1 VRPGPAGP
9 PASIGVVG
17 NDVARTKWLTIES
30 TMNEPRLLDELGRLL
45 QNAEDRE
52 AKAVRIAETIRS
64 AGDYC
69 WVGIYEV
76 SDEEITVIG
85 WSGPGEPAYPRF
97 PITQGLSG
105 TAVTSREAVV
115 VGDVTTDPRYLTA
128 FGSTRS
134 EIIVPVIE
142 PAMRKVVGTI
152 DVESE
157 QKNAFTDADR
167 ATLERCAAA
176 IADLFGI

>member
-1 VRPGPAGP
+1 MEG
-9 PASIGVVG
+9 
-17 NDVARTKWLTIES
+17 L
-30 TMNEPRLLDELGRLL
+30 RLLDELGRALRSGDGRKAT
-45 QNAEDRE
+45 AE
-52 AKAVRIAETIRS
+52 RIAETIRS
-64 AGDYC
+64 AGDYR

-76 SDEEITVIG
+76 SGEEIAVIG

-105 TAVTSREAVV
+105 TAVSSGEAVV

-142 PAMRKVVGTI
+142 PATGKVVGTI

-157 QKNAFTDADR
+157 HKNAFTDVDR

>member
-1 VRPGPAGP
+1 M
-9 PASIGVVG
+9 
-17 NDVARTKWLTIES
+17 DEL
-30 TMNEPRLLDELGRLL
+30 RLLDELGRVL
-45 QNAEDRE
+45 QSAEGSE
-52 AKAVRIAETIRS
+52 VKAKRIAETVRS
-64 AGDYC
+64 AGNYR

-76 SDEEITVIG
+76 SSEEIAVIS
-85 WSGPGEPAYPRF
+85 WSGPGEPAHPRF

-105 TAVTSREAVV
+105 TAVSSGEAVV

-142 PAMRKVVGTI
+142 PATRKVVGTI

-157 QKNAFTDADR
+157 HKNAFTDADR
-167 ATLERCAAA
+167 ATLERCAEA

>member
-1 VRPGPAGP
+1 MEG
-9 PASIGVVG
+9 
-17 NDVARTKWLTIES
+17 L
-30 TMNEPRLLDELGRLL
+30 RLLDELGRALRSGDGRKAT
-45 QNAEDRE
+45 AE
-52 AKAVRIAETIRS
+52 RISETIRS
-64 AGDYC
+64 AGDYR

-76 SDEEITVIG
+76 SGEEIAVIG

-105 TAVTSREAVV
+105 TAVSSGEAVV

-142 PAMRKVVGTI
+142 PATGKVVGTI

-157 QKNAFTDADR
+157 HKNAFTDVDR

-176 IADLFGI
+176 IADLFEI

>member
-1 VRPGPAGP
+1 M
-9 PASIGVVG
+9 
-17 NDVARTKWLTIES
+17 DD
-30 TMNEPRLLDELGRLL
+30 PRLLDKLGRVLRS
-45 QNAEDRE
+45 ADGRE
-52 AKAVRIAETIRS
+52 AKAKRIAETIRS
-64 AGDYC
+64 AGDYR

-76 SDEEITVIG
+76 SDEEIAVIG
-85 WSGPGEPAYPRF
+85 WSGPGESAYPRF

-105 TAVTSREAVV
+105 TAVSSGETVV
-115 VGDVTTDPRYLTA
+115 VGDVTADPRYLTA

-134 EIIVPVIE
+134 EIIVPVIV
-142 PAMRKVVGTI
+142 PATRKVAGTI

-157 QKNAFTDADR
+157 HKNAFTDADR

>member
-1 VRPGPAGP
+1 M
-9 PASIGVVG
+9 
-17 NDVARTKWLTIES
+17 DES
-30 TMNEPRLLDELGRLL
+30 RLLDELGRALRS
-45 QNAEDRE
+45 AEGRE
-52 AKAVRIAETIRS
+52 ANAVRIAETIRS
-64 AGDYC
+64 ASDYR

-76 SDEEITVIG
+76 SGEEIVVIG

-97 PITQGLSG
+97 PSTHGLSG
-105 TAVTSREAVV
+105 AALSSGEAVV
-115 VGDVTTDPRYLTA
+115 VGDVTTDERYLTA

-134 EIIVPVIE
+134 EIIVPVVE
-142 PAMRKVVGTI
+142 PTTRKVVGTI

-157 QKNAFTDADR
+157 HKNAFTDADR

>member
-1 VRPGPAGP
+1 MAGHR
-9 PASIGVVG
+9 IH
-17 NDVARTKWLTIES
+17 
-30 TMNEPRLLDELGRLL
+30 TMDEPRLLDELGRVLRST
-45 QNAEDRE
+45 DGRE
-52 AKAVRIAETIRS
+52 ATAERIAEMIRS
-64 AGDYC
+64 AGDYR

-76 SDEEITVIG
+76 SGEEIAFIG

-105 TAVTSREAVV
+105 TAVSSGEAVV
-115 VGDVTTDPRYLTA
+115 VGDVSTDPRYLTA

-142 PAMRKVVGTI
+142 PATRKVVGTI

-157 QKNAFTDADR
+157 HKHAFTDADHI
-167 ATLERCAAA
+167 TLERCAAA

>member
-1 VRPGPAGP
+1 M
-9 PASIGVVG
+9 GVVG
-17 NDVARTKWLTIES
+17 NDVARAKRLTIES
-30 TMNEPRLLDELGRLL
+30 TMNEPRLLDELGRVLRS
-45 QNAEDRE
+45 AEGRE
-52 AKAVRIAETIRS
+52 TKAERIAETIRS
-64 AGDYC
+64 AGDYR

-76 SDEEITVIG
+76 SGEEIALIG
-85 WSGPGEPAYPRF
+85 WSGPGEPAHPRF
-97 PITQGLSG
+97 RITQGLSG
-105 TAVTSREAVV
+105 MAVSSGETVV

-142 PAMRKVVGTI
+142 PATRKVVGTI

-157 QKNAFTDADR
+157 HKNAFTDADR

-176 IADLFGI
+176 IADLFRI

>member
-1 VRPGPAGP
+1 MEG
-9 PASIGVVG
+9 
-17 NDVARTKWLTIES
+17 L
-30 TMNEPRLLDELGRLL
+30 RLLDELGRALRSGDGRK
-45 QNAEDRE
+45 ATTDRIE
-52 AKAVRIAETIRS
+52 ERIRS
-64 AGDYC
+64 AGDYR

-76 SDEEITVIG
+76 SGEEIAVIG

-105 TAVTSREAVV
+105 TAVSSGEAVV

-142 PAMRKVVGTI
+142 PATGKVVGTI

-157 QKNAFTDADR
+157 HKNAFTDVDR

-176 IADLFGI
+176 IADLFEI

>member
-1 VRPGPAGP
+1 M
-9 PASIGVVG
+9 
-17 NDVARTKWLTIES
+17 D
-30 TMNEPRLLDELGRLL
+30 EPRLLDELGRVSRS
-45 QNAEDRE
+45 AEGRE
-52 AKAVRIAETIRS
+52 AKAKRIAETIRS
-64 AGDYC
+64 AGDYR

-76 SDEEITVIG
+76 SDEEVAVIG
-85 WSGPGEPAYPRF
+85 WSGPGGPAHPRF

-105 TAVTSREAVV
+105 TAVSSGETAVV
-115 VGDVTTDPRYLTA
+115 DDVTTDPRYLTA

-142 PAMRKVVGTI
+142 PATRKVVGTI

-157 QKNAFTDADR
+157 HKNAFTDADR

-176 IADLFGI
+176 IAGLFGI

>member
-1 VRPGPAGP
+1 M
-9 PASIGVVG
+9 
-17 NDVARTKWLTIES
+17 DQ
-30 TMNEPRLLDELGRLL
+30 PRLLDELGRVLRS
-45 QNAEDRE
+45 AEGRE
-52 AKAVRIAETIRS
+52 ATAVRIAEKIRS
-64 AGDYC
+64 SGDYR
-69 WVGIYEV
+69 WVGIYQV
-76 SDEEITVIG
+76 SGEEIAVIG

-105 TAVTSREAVV
+105 TVVSSGEAVI
-115 VGDVTTDPRYLTA
+115 VGDVTTDPRYFTA

-142 PAMRKVVGTI
+142 PATRKVVGTI

-157 QKNAFTDADR
+157 YKNAFTDADR
-167 ATLERCAAA
+167 VALERCAVA

>member
-1 VRPGPAGP
+1 MEG
-9 PASIGVVG
+9 
-17 NDVARTKWLTIES
+17 L
-30 TMNEPRLLDELGRLL
+30 RLLDELGRALRSGDGRKAT
-45 QNAEDRE
+45 AE
-52 AKAVRIAETIRS
+52 RIAETIRS
-64 AGDYC
+64 AGDYR

-76 SDEEITVIG
+76 SGEEIAVIG

-105 TAVTSREAVV
+105 TAVSSGEAVV

-142 PAMRKVVGTI
+142 PATGKVVGTI

-157 QKNAFTDADR
+157 HKNAFTDVDR

-176 IADLFGI
+176 IADLFEI

>member
-1 VRPGPAGP
+1 M
-9 PASIGVVG
+9 
-17 NDVARTKWLTIES
+17 D
-30 TMNEPRLLDELGRLL
+30 EPRRLDQLGHALRS
-45 QNAEDRE
+45 NDARE

-64 AGDYC
+64 AGDYR

-76 SDEEITVIG
+76 SGEEIAVIG
-85 WSGPGEPAYPRF
+85 WSGPEEPAYPRF

-105 TAVTSREAVV
+105 TAVTSGEAVV
-115 VGDVTTDPRYLTA
+115 VGDVSTDPRYLTA

-142 PAMRKVVGTI
+142 PATRKVVGTI

-157 QKNAFTDADR
+157 HKNAFTDADR
-167 ATLERCAAA
+167 ATLERCATA
-176 IADLFGI
+176 IAGLFGI

>member
-1 VRPGPAGP
+1 M
-9 PASIGVVG
+9 
-17 NDVARTKWLTIES
+17 DES
-30 TMNEPRLLDELGRLL
+30 RLLDELGRVLRS
-45 QNAEDRE
+45 ADGRK

-64 AGDYC
+64 AGGYR

-76 SDEEITVIG
+76 SDEEIAVIG
-85 WSGPGEPAYPRF
+85 WSGPGEPAYLRF

-105 TAVTSREAVV
+105 AAVSSGETIV
-115 VGDVTTDPRYLTA
+115 VGDVITDPRYLTA

-134 EIIVPVIE
+134 EIIVPVKE
-142 PAMRKVVGTI
+142 PATRKVVGTI

-157 QKNAFTDADR
+157 HKNAFTDADR

>member
-1 VRPGPAGP
+1 V
-9 PASIGVVG
+9 
-17 NDVARTKWLTIES
+17 D
-30 TMNEPRLLDELGRLL
+30 EPCLFDEICRVLRS
-45 QNAEDRE
+45 AEGRE
-52 AKAVRIAETIRS
+52 AKAERIAEMIRS
-64 AGDYC
+64 AGDYR

-76 SDEEITVIG
+76 SGEEIAVIG
-85 WSGPGEPAYPRF
+85 WGGPGEPAHPRF

-105 TAVTSREAVV
+105 TAVSSGEAVV

-142 PAMRKVVGTI
+142 PATRKVVGTI

-167 ATLERCAAA
+167 VTLERCAAT

>member
-1 VRPGPAGP
+1 MSAMDESHLLAEVSRVLESDGDRREKAASVAKVVRR
-9 PASIGVVG
+9 
-17 NDVARTKWLTIES
+17 AR
-30 TMNEPRLLDELGRLL
+30 
-45 QNAEDRE
+45 
-52 AKAVRIAETIRS
+52 
-64 AGDYC
+64 DYR

-76 SDEEITVIG
+76 MGEEIAVIG

-105 TAVTSREAVV
+105 TVVFSGAAVV

-142 PAMRKVVGTI
+142 PATRKVVGTI

-157 QKNAFTDADR
+157 HKNAFTDTDR
-167 ATLERCAAA
+167 AALERCAAA
-176 IADLFGI
+176 IADLFEI

>member
-1 VRPGPAGP
+1 
-9 PASIGVVG
+9 
-17 NDVARTKWLTIES
+17 
-30 TMNEPRLLDELGRLL
+30 MNEPRLPDELGRVLRS
-45 QNAEDRE
+45 AGDRE
-52 AKAVRIAETIRS
+52 AKAVRIVETIRS
-64 AGDYC
+64 AGDYR

-76 SDEEITVIG
+76 SDEEIMVIG
-85 WSGPGEPAYPRF
+85 WSGLGVPAYPRF

-105 TAVTSREAVV
+105 TAVSSGEVV
-115 VGDVTTDPRYLTA
+115 IVGDVTTDPRYLTA

-142 PAMRKVVGTI
+142 PETGKVMGTI

-157 QKNAFTDADR
+157 HKNAFTDADR

-176 IADLFGI
+176 ITDLFRI

>member
-1 VRPGPAGP
+1 MEG
-9 PASIGVVG
+9 
-17 NDVARTKWLTIES
+17 L
-30 TMNEPRLLDELGRLL
+30 RLLDELGRALRSGDGRKAT
-45 QNAEDRE
+45 AE
-52 AKAVRIAETIRS
+52 RIAETIRS
-64 AGDYC
+64 AGDYR

-76 SDEEITVIG
+76 SGEEIAVIG

-105 TAVTSREAVV
+105 TAVSSGEAVV

-128 FGSTRS
+128 SGSTRS

-142 PAMRKVVGTI
+142 PATGKVVGTI

-157 QKNAFTDADR
+157 HKNAFTDVDR

-176 IADLFGI
+176 IADLFEI

>member
-1 VRPGPAGP
+1 M
-9 PASIGVVG
+9 
-17 NDVARTKWLTIES
+17 D
-30 TMNEPRLLDELGRLL
+30 EPRLLDELGGLL
-45 QNAEDRE
+45 QSADGRE
-52 AKAVRIAETIRS
+52 AKAERIAERIRS
-64 AGDYC
+64 ASDYR

-76 SDEEITVIG
+76 SGEEIAVLG

-105 TAVTSREAVV
+105 TAVSSREAVV

-142 PAMRKVVGTI
+142 PATRKVVGTI
-152 DVESE
+152 DVESGH
-157 QKNAFTDADR
+157 KNAFTDVDR
-167 ATLERCAAA
+167 AILERCAAA
-176 IADLFGI
+176 IADLFRI

>member
-1 VRPGPAGP
+1 
-9 PASIGVVG
+9 
-17 NDVARTKWLTIES
+17 
-30 TMNEPRLLDELGRLL
+30 MNQPRLLDELGRVLRSAEGRKA
-45 QNAEDRE
+45 NA
-52 AKAVRIAETIRS
+52 KRIADTIRS
-64 AGDYC
+64 ASNYR

-76 SDEEITVIG
+76 SDEEIAVIG
-85 WSGPGEPAYPRF
+85 WSGPGEPAHPRF

-105 TAVTSREAVV
+105 TAVSSGEAVV

-134 EIIVPVIE
+134 EIIVPVIV
-142 PAMRKVVGTI
+142 PATRKVVGTI

-157 QKNAFTDADR
+157 HKNAFTDADR
-167 ATLERCAAA
+167 ATLERCAVA

>member
-1 VRPGPAGP
+1 M
-9 PASIGVVG
+9 
-17 NDVARTKWLTIES
+17 D
-30 TMNEPRLLDELGRLL
+30 EPRLLDELGRVLRS
-45 QNAEDRE
+45 ADGRE
-52 AKAVRIAETIRS
+52 AKAVRIAEMIRR
-64 AGDYC
+64 AGDYR

-76 SDEEITVIG
+76 SGDEIAVIG
-85 WSGPGEPAYPRF
+85 WSGPGGPAHPRF

-105 TAVTSREAVV
+105 AVVSSGEAVV

-142 PAMRKVVGTI
+142 PATRKVVGTI

-157 QKNAFTDADR
+157 HKNAFTEADR

-176 IADLFGI
+176 ITDLFEI

>member
-1 VRPGPAGP
+1 VLR
-9 PASIGVVG
+9 S
-17 NDVARTKWLTIES
+17 
-30 TMNEPRLLDELGRLL
+30 
-45 QNAEDRE
+45 AEGRE
-52 AKAVRIAETIRS
+52 AKGERIAETIRS
-64 AGDYC
+64 AGDYR

-76 SDEEITVIG
+76 SGEEIAVIG

-97 PITQGLSG
+97 PITQGLNGAAVSSG
-105 TAVTSREAVV
+105 EAVV

-142 PAMRKVVGTI
+142 PATQKVVGTI

-157 QKNAFTDADR
+157 LKNAFTDADR
-167 ATLERCAAA
+167 ATLERCAAT
-176 IADLFGI
+176 IADLFGS

>member
-1 VRPGPAGP
+1 MD
-9 PASIGVVG
+9 
-17 NDVARTKWLTIES
+17 N
-30 TMNEPRLLDELGRLL
+30 PRLLDELGRVLRS
-45 QNAEDRE
+45 ADGRE
-52 AKAVRIAETIRS
+52 AKAKRIAETIRS
-64 AGDYC
+64 AGDYR

-76 SDEEITVIG
+76 SDEEIVVIG

-105 TAVTSREAVV
+105 TAVSSGETVV
-115 VGDVTTDPRYLTA
+115 VGDVTADQRYLTA

-142 PAMRKVVGTI
+142 PATRKVVGTI

-157 QKNAFTDADR
+157 HKNAFTDADR
-167 ATLERCAAA
+167 TTLERCAAA
-176 IADLFGI
+176 IAELFGI

>member
-1 VRPGPAGP
+1 VEA
-9 PASIGVVG
+9 
-17 NDVARTKWLTIES
+17 TISAMDES
-30 TMNEPRLLDELGRLL
+30 HLL
-45 QNAEDRE
+45 AEISAVLESDGDRRE
-52 AKAVRIAETIRS
+52 KAVSVAKVVRS
-64 AGDYC
+64 AGDYR

-76 SDEEITVIG
+76 SGEEIAVIG

-105 TAVTSREAVV
+105 TVVSSGEAVV

-142 PAMRKVVGTI
+142 PTTRKVVGTI

-157 QKNAFTDADR
+157 HKNAFTDADR
-167 ATLERCAAA
+167 ATLKRCAAA
-176 IADLFGI
+176 IADLFES

>member
-1 VRPGPAGP
+1 MDQAC
-9 PASIGVVG
+9 
-17 NDVARTKWLTIES
+17 LH
-30 TMNEPRLLDELGRLL
+30 DELGRVLRS
-45 QNAEDRE
+45 ADGRE
-52 AKAVRIAETIRS
+52 AAAERIAETIQS
-64 AGDYC
+64 AGNHR

-76 SDEEITVIG
+76 SGEEIAVIG
-85 WSGPGEPAYPRF
+85 WSGPGDPAYPRF

-105 TAVTSREAVV
+105 TVVSSGEAVI

-142 PAMRKVVGTI
+142 PATRTVVGTI

-157 QKNAFTDADR
+157 HKNAFTDADR
-167 ATLERCAAA
+167 ATLERCAEA